1 MAKVSSLR
9 AVPLKELVESQET
22 RRQLCG
28 GQLLLRIR
36 LAPDEV
42 ASLYE
47 PDPLF
52 SLVPRVAYLPFLFH
66 DVLEHFKKSIS
77 RMGQPYEL
85 WFDYNNI
92 ALKWHFPVGVLCDSV
107 VGMEVPVPWD
117 LTVHFRGNS
126 SLTKDLLPFSGMADL
141 QRSVMNAFKQAI
153 FLEIGSAARFMRL
166 EKKEHMTLWNAIL
179 KSDLDTF
186 SQVKEKLMCT
196 NLVECKSVAVRL
208 HLWSADSTH
217 GSNCDVLLHRA
228 PPLDEDGTANTVQ
241 DFLNLAMPPLLKDG
255 QLAEGVE
262 ILLQGLQVPL
272 DTPLYW
278 LSLHASYLDHFV
290 HLVARMPDTSFGDT
304 VNQ

>member
-1 MAKVSSLR
+1 MF
-9 AVPLKELVESQET
+9 PT
-22 RRQLCG
+22 RCEHAQKKNT
-28 GQLLLRIR
+28 
-36 LAPDEV
+36 V
-42 ASLYE
+42 AG
-47 PDPLF
+47 LF
-52 SLVPRVAYLPFLFH
+52 SI
-66 DVLEHFKKSIS
+66 ES
-77 RMGQPYEL
+77 
-85 WFDYNNI
+85 
-92 ALKWHFPVGVLCDSV
+92 
-107 VGMEVPVPWD
+107 
-117 LTVHFRGNS
+117 T
-126 SLTKDLLPFSGMADL
+126 
-141 QRSVMNAFKQAI
+141 
-153 FLEIGSAARFMRL
+153 
-166 EKKEHMTLWNAIL
+166 
-179 KSDLDTF
+179 SDLMPNF
-186 SQVKEKLMCT
+186 ELRLMCT